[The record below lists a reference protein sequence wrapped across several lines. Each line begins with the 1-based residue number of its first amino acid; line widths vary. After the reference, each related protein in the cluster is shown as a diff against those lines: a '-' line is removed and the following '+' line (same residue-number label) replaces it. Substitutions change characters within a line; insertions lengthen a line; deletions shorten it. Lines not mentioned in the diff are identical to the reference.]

1 MAKSMN
7 KKLQH
12 TMAQIPKAVH
22 LTSEG
27 LEELKRE
34 LNNLIES
41 KRPEVVER
49 VARARDFG
57 DLTENS
63 EYHQARDELSFID
76 GRIEEL
82 QELLAK
88 AKLIDDK
95 KKRQTVDLGCTV
107 TIIGNGKS
115 HTYTIVGEWEADPNQ
130 KKISHQSPLG
140 KALVGKK
147 QGDKVEIEA
156 PAGKIVST
164 IKKIH

>member
-1 MAKSMN
+1 MISMANQKAIIVHAPEKVHMTQEGYSELALELTEH
-7 KKLQH
+7 KEVKR
-12 TMAQIPKAVH
+12 PKA
-22 LTSEG
+22 
-27 LEELKRE
+27 
-34 LNNLIES
+34 
-41 KRPEVVER
+41 VER

-95 KKRQTVDLGCTV
+95 KKHQTVDLGCTV

-156 PAGKIVST
+156 PAGKIVYT
-164 IKKIH
+164 IKK

>member
-1 MAKSMN
+1 MAP
-7 KKLQH
+7 
-12 TMAQIPKAVH
+12 TPKTVH
-22 LTSEG
+22 LTPEG
-27 LEELKRE
+27 LEELKEE
-34 LNNLIES
+34 LNNLVET

-63 EYHQARDELSFID
+63 EYQQARDELAFID

-82 QELLAK
+82 EELLAK
-88 AKLIDDK
+88 AKIIDDK

-107 TIIGNGKS
+107 TIVGNGKS
-115 HTYTIVGEWEADPNQ
+115 QTYTIVGEWEADPNE
-130 KKISHQSPLG
+130 KKISHKSPLG

-147 QGDKVEIEA
+147 EGDQVEIEA
-156 PAGKIVST
+156 PAGRILYT